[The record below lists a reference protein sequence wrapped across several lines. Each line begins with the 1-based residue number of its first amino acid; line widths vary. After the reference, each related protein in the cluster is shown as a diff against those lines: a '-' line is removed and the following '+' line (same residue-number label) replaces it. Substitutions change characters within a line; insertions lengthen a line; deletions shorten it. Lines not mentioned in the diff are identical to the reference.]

1 MTPQRVRKHPRLV
14 RWMPALLLAASS
26 MFSGSALAGVC
37 YPGDA
42 GCLPPDPP
50 PPYEC
55 NHGCAADCYNEILAR
70 CEELGR
76 QPEDCALVYS
86 YCIASCGCL
95 NPEIPMT
102 QRAPVSGQAAAP
114 SLVAAVNPGPAM
126 QSPVC
131 GKRIVSLM
139 RR

>member
-1 MTPQRVRKHPRLV
+1 MNPQRVRNRSRIV
-14 RWMPALLLAASS
+14 RWMPALLLAASTVL
-26 MFSGSALAGVC
+26 SGSAFAGVC
-37 YPGDA
+37 YPGDP

-50 PPYEC
+50 PPHEC
-55 NHGCAADCYNEILAR
+55 NHGCAADCYNEILVR

-102 QRAPVSGQAAAP
+102 RRAPASEPGAA
-114 SLVAAVNPGPAM
+114 STLVAALGPRRAM

-131 GKRIVSLM
+131 AKPIVSLM